1 VHQAGLAV
9 VSGRNPPYTRSRSL
23 TASVSRLSDPAD
35 PDILRSTRNAG
46 PVKNVELLSH
56 AWHGDRPLIVQFPE
70 DWDVTVIKGD
80 EMRAVSNEEILHAL
94 RSPIG
99 AKSLAELAASRKSAL
114 LLVDD
119 LTRPTPIQKLLPG
132 ILLAL
137 ESGGIRKESVGI
149 LVAGGTHP
157 PAKEEAIIRKFG
169 SVTGSGIRILYHDS
183 RHDIVDLGSSA
194 RGTPIQVSRF
204 VTQYDLRIGIGS
216 VYPHPA
222 AGFSGG
228 CKILVPGACGEETV
242 RALHGSF
249 RAARHR
255 GGSLDCEFRRE
266 LEEISR
272 SVGLDWVVN
281 VVLNQRRDIAAVFA
295 GDPVAAHRRAVERAK
310 ELYTVDPLRDADI
323 VVSDFYPFDANLQFA
338 HDRGM
343 WPLFTVGRKA
353 SRVVL
358 AACPGG
364 VGTHEL
370 FPVSEDLLR
379 KVYRRLKMVRL
390 TDVMELVIKLGR
402 FRSMLRERGFQ
413 VLVLSPHLKP
423 EEVRTVFPR
432 GRHFV
437 KWDHLLESLKRRYPR
452 GKVRVAVYR
461 CAPLL
466 LPREESA

>member
-1 VHQAGLAV
+1 MHQDGLAR
-9 VSGRNPPYTRSRSL
+9 VSWRNLPDTRSRSP
-23 TASVSRLSDPAD
+23 TKIVSRLLESAD
-35 PDILRSTRNAG
+35 CDILRDTRNACLL
-46 PVKNVELLSH
+46 KTIELLSH
-56 AWHGDRPLIVQFPE
+56 ASNGDLPLILQFPE
-70 DWDVTVIKGD
+70 DWEVTVLQGD
-80 EMRAVSNEEILHAL
+80 EMKTVSNEEILDAL

-99 AKSLAELAASRKSAL
+99 AKGLAELAASRKTAL

-119 LTRPTPIQKLLPG
+119 LTRPTPIERLLPS
-132 ILLAL
+132 ILLEL
-137 ESGGIRKESVGI
+137 ESGGIRLESVGI

-157 PAKEEAIIRKFG
+157 PGNDEAMLRKLG
-169 SVTGSGIRILYHDS
+169 PVADRGMRIVYHDC
-183 RHDIVDLGSSA
+183 RHDIVDLGRSA
-194 RGTPIQVSRF
+194 RGTPIHISRS
-204 VTQYDLRIGIGS
+204 VTEYDLRIGIGS

-228 CKILVPGACGEETV
+228 CKILVPGACGEETA
-242 RALHGSF
+242 RALHRNF
-249 RAARHR
+249 RAARTR
-255 GGSLDCEFRRE
+255 GGSLECEFRRE

-272 SVGLDWVVN
+272 NVGLDWVIN

-310 ELYTVDPLRDADI
+310 ELYTVDPLRDADV
-323 VVSDFYPFDANLQFA
+323 VVSDFYPFDSNLQFA

-370 FPVSEDLLR
+370 FPVSEGLLR
-379 KVYRRLKMVRL
+379 KVYRRLKTVRL
-390 TDVMELVIKLGR
+390 SDFMELATKLGR
-402 FRSMLRERGFQ
+402 FRFMLRERGFQ

-432 GRHFV
+432 GRYFM
-437 KWDHLLESLKRRYPR
+437 KWEHLIEALMRLHPR
-452 GKVRVAVYR
+452 GNVRVAVYR

-466 LPREESA
+466 LPRGESA

>member
-1 VHQAGLAV
+1 
-9 VSGRNPPYTRSRSL
+9 
-23 TASVSRLSDPAD
+23 
-35 PDILRSTRNAG
+35 
-46 PVKNVELLSH
+46 VKTVELLSH
-56 AWHGDRPLIVQFPE
+56 AWSGDRPLILHFPE
-70 DWDVTVIKGD
+70 DWEVTVLKGD
-80 EMRAVSNEEILHAL
+80 EMKAVSNEEVLDAL

-99 AKSLAELAASRKSAL
+99 AKSLAELAASRKTAL

-119 LTRPTPIQKLLPG
+119 LTRPTPLERLLPG
-132 ILLAL
+132 ILLEL
-137 ESGGIRKESVGI
+137 ESGGIGVESVGI
-149 LVAGGTHP
+149 LVAGGTHL
-157 PAKEEAIIRKFG
+157 PAGRDGMLRKLG
-169 SVTGSGIRILYHDS
+169 SFADRGIRIMYHDC
-183 RHDIVDLGSSA
+183 RQDTVDFGRSA
-194 RGTPIQVSRF
+194 QGTPIRINRA
-204 VTQYDLRIGIGS
+204 VTEYDLRIGIGS

-242 RALHGSF
+242 RALHRNF
-249 RAARHR
+249 RAARTR
-255 GGSLDCEFRRE
+255 GGSLECEFRRE

-272 SVGLDWVVN
+272 NIGLDWVIN

-295 GDPVAAHRRAVERAK
+295 GDPVVAHRRAVERAK
-310 ELYTVDPLRDADI
+310 ELCTVDPLRDADV

-338 HDRGM
+338 RDRGM

-370 FPVSEDLLR
+370 FPVSEGLLR
-379 KVYRRLKMVRL
+379 KVSRRLKTVRPSDI
-390 TDVMELVIKLGR
+390 TELAIKLGR

-432 GRHFV
+432 GRHFM
-437 KWDHLLESLKRRYPR
+437 KWEHLIEALMGRHPR
-452 GKVRVAVYR
+452 GNVRVAVYR

-466 LPREESA
+466 LPGGKSA